1 VTFCNKSEYQRVK
14 AEREPD
20 ELTEAWLLT
29 GDNWG
34 LAGNKP
40 GVTCLG
46 FAVMLKFYE
55 IEGRFP
61 SYPEAGG
68 RFCLTWRTEPR
79 GAACAAIIRPPST
92 RLPSWAAVANVAA

>member
-34 LAGNKP
+34 L
-40 GVTCLG
+40 
-46 FAVMLKFYE
+46 AVMLKFYE